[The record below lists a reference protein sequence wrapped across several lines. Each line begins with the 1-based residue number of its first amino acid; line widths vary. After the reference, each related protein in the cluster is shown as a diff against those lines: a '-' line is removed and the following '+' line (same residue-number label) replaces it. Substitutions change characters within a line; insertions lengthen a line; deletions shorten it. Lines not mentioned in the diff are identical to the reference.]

1 MDNRTTPTPRDIERA
16 AADSR
21 IILGSFDPA
30 DLDSWYG
37 IERLA
42 YSYHDLTRVPHLLV
56 MGRTGAGKSI
66 LLRNYLNV
74 AALAPESYTIV
85 HITTDADMG
94 FSEDID
100 QVKNV
105 PLQDAEHKLAQ
116 VVEKALPSREK
127 KLRDANVSNWDELI
141 RTGEDGEDTP
151 RRLLVL
157 VDGVERTLGGDMLS
171 RNKVTKYLAEILR
184 RGRGLGVH
192 LVVTTQA
199 ETPEKMYRMPDV
211 VQEFTH
217 KVMFSYRHRGSGYA
231 VWCEGKEVMSP
242 EFAVNAPGL
251 D

>member
-16 AADSR
+16 AANSR

-37 IERLA
+37 IERPA

-66 LLRNYLNV
+66 LVRNYLNA
-74 AALAPESYTIV
+74 AALASESYNVV

-94 FSEDID
+94 FSEDTHH
-100 QVKNV
+100 VKNV
-105 PLQDAEHKLAQ
+105 PLEDAESELAW
-116 VVEKALPSREK
+116 VVDTALPYREE

-141 RTGEDGEDTP
+141 RTSEHGEDTP

-157 VDGVERTLGGDMLS
+157 VDGLERALNDDTIT

-184 RGRGLGVH
+184 RGRSLGVH
-192 LVVTTQA
+192 LIATTQA
-199 ETPEKMYRMPDV
+199 DTPKKLDRGPEILE
-211 VQEFTH
+211 EFVH
-217 KVMFSYRHRGSGYA
+217 KVAFSYRHRGSGYA
-231 VWCEGKEVMSP
+231 IWNPGQDESP
-242 EFAVNAPGL
+242 EFSVYGPGI
-251 D
+251 

>member
-1 MDNRTTPTPRDIERA
+1 MDNLTTPTPRDIERDA
-16 AADSR
+16 ANSR

-37 IERLA
+37 IERPA

-56 MGRTGAGKSI
+56 MGRTGAGKSV
-66 LLRNYLNV
+66 LLRNYLN
-74 AALAPESYTIV
+74 AAGLKPDLYTVV

-100 QVKNV
+100 SVNNV

-127 KLRDANVSNWDELI
+127 NLRDANVSNWDELI
-141 RTGEDGEDTP
+141 RTSERGEDTP

-157 VDGVERTLGGDMLS
+157 VDGLERALNDDTLT

-184 RGRGLGVH
+184 RGRSLGVH
-192 LVVTTQA
+192 LIATTQA
-199 ETPEKMYRMPDV
+199 DTPKKLDRGPEILE
-211 VQEFTH
+211 EFVH
-217 KVMFSYRHRGSGYA
+217 KVAFSYRHRGSGYA
-231 VWCEGKEVMSP
+231 VWNPGQDESP
-242 EFAVNAPGL
+242 EFAVNSPGL

>member
-16 AADSR
+16 AANSR
-21 IILGSFDPA
+21 IILGAFDPA

-37 IERLA
+37 IERPA

-66 LLRNYLNV
+66 LLRNYLN
-74 AALAPESYTIV
+74 AAGLKPDLYTVV

-127 KLRDANVSNWDELI
+127 NLRDANVSNWDELTNTCE
-141 RTGEDGEDTP
+141 RGEDTP

-157 VDGVERTLGGDMLS
+157 VDGLERTLGGDMLS

-184 RGRGLGVH
+184 RGRSLGVH
-192 LVVTTQA
+192 LIATTQA
-199 ETPEKMYRMPDV
+199 DTPKKLDHGPEILE
-211 VQEFTH
+211 EFVH
-217 KVMFSYRHRGSGYA
+217 KVVFSYRHRGSGYA
-231 VWCEGKEVMSP
+231 VWYEGKEPASP

>member
-16 AADSR
+16 AANSR

-37 IERLA
+37 IERPA

-66 LLRNYLNV
+66 LVRNYLNA
-74 AALAPESYTIV
+74 AALASESYNVV

-94 FSEDID
+94 FSEDTHH
-100 QVKNV
+100 VKNV
-105 PLQDAEHKLAQ
+105 PLEDAESELAW
-116 VVEKALPSREK
+116 VVDTALPYREE

-141 RTGEDGEDTP
+141 RTSEHGEDTP

-157 VDGVERTLGGDMLS
+157 VDGIERTLGGDMVS

-199 ETPEKMYRMPDV
+199 SAPEKMYRMPDAL
-211 VQEFTH
+211 QEFTH
-217 KVMFSYRHRGSGYA
+217 RVMFSYRHRGSGYA

>member
-16 AADSR
+16 AADNR
-21 IILGSFDPA
+21 IILGSFDPNEVG
-30 DLDSWYG
+30 SWYG
-37 IERLA
+37 IGRPA

-56 MGRTGAGKSI
+56 AGRTGAGKSV
-66 LLRNYLNV
+66 LLRNYLN
-74 AALAPESYTIV
+74 AAGLKPDLYTVV

-100 QVKNV
+100 SVKNV

-116 VVEKALPSREK
+116 VVEKTLPSREK
-127 KLRDANVSNWDELI
+127 KLRDANVSNWDELTNTCE
-141 RTGEDGEDTP
+141 RGEDTP

-157 VDGVERTLGGDMLS
+157 VDGLERTLGGDMLS

-199 ETPEKMYRMPDV
+199 STPEKMYRMPDV

-217 KVMFSYRHRGSGYA
+217 KVAFSYRHRGSGYA
-231 VWCEGKEVMSP
+231 VWYEGKEPASP

>member
-1 MDNRTTPTPRDIERA
+1 MDNRTTPTPRDIERDA
-16 AADSR
+16 ANSR

-37 IERLA
+37 IERPA

-56 MGRTGAGKSI
+56 MGRTGAGKSV
-66 LLRNYLNV
+66 LLRNYLN
-74 AALAPESYTIV
+74 AAGLKPDLYTVV

-100 QVKNV
+100 SVNNV

-127 KLRDANVSNWDELI
+127 NLRDANVSNWDELI
-141 RTGEDGEDTP
+141 RTSERGEDTP

-157 VDGVERTLGGDMLS
+157 VDDLERALNDDTLT

-184 RGRGLGVH
+184 RGRSLGVH
-192 LVVTTQA
+192 LIATTQA
-199 ETPEKMYRMPDV
+199 DTPKKLDRGPEILE
-211 VQEFTH
+211 EFVH
-217 KVMFSYRHRGSGYA
+217 KVAFSYRHRGSGYA
-231 VWCEGKEVMSP
+231 VWNQGRSDESP
-242 EFAVNAPGL
+242 EFAVYGPGL